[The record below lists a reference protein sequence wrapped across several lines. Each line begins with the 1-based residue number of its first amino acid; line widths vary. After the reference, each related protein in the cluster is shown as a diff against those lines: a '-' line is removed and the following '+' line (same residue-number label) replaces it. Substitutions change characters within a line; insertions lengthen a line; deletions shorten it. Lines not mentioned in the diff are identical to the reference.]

1 MLAGSYRG
9 ICTHLTRSVI
19 LIRIVFGEKRQHQSN
34 APNTID
40 MIAQVITFQRRMLIR
55 MHARIFCVLC
65 KQMHVLVVLNTEA
78 KYRTHRRSHIHSHA
92 SVHRY
97 VRPCVYKH
105 AHTHT
110 RTHTHT
116 HTQTYAHTTFPH
128 THTHHTHIHT
138 HTHTHTHLVSWQLKG
153 SHKIRIP
160 RRNLRHHI
168 TKMSLKSFIT

>member
-78 KYRTHRRSHIHSHA
+78 KYRTHTHRRSHIYTRMHP
-92 SVHRY
+92 Y
-97 VRPCVYKH
+97 IDMFDLVYTS
-105 AHTHT
+105 THIRT
-110 RTHTHT
+110 RAHTHT
-116 HTQTYAHTTFPH
+116 HTRKH
-128 THTHHTHIHT
+128 THTQHSRIHTHTTHTYTHT
-138 HTHTHTHLVSWQLKG
+138 HTHTHTWCPG
-153 SHKIRIP
+153 
-160 RRNLRHHI
+160 N
-168 TKMSLKSFIT
+168 